1 MSRPPRRTFTLLDAI
16 VLVAATAVGFAWVR
30 SRWDFET
37 FEGPKEWLGAVPEML
52 APLLMTWT
60 VAVVVL
66 RLFPPR
72 PLLRR
77 LALQPGAAACG
88 SVALTFT
95 MKSLRYFVWAFAG
108 SRGIPWHLFRNG
120 SELVSEL
127 CDNAFVGGSYHYE
140 VVAVWV
146 LLFLSRRCR
155 PEPSWI
161 DRVGR
166 VIGLIWLLL
175 GVWSWSEIA
184 IYEWR
189 AAPNR

>member
-16 VLVAATAVGFAWVR
+16 VLVAATAAGFAWVR
-30 SRWDFET
+30 SGWDFET
-37 FEGPKEWLGAVPEML
+37 FEGPKDWLGAVREML

-72 PLLRR
+72 PRLRR

-88 SVALTFT
+88 SVILTFA
-95 MKSLRYFVWAFAG
+95 MESLRYFVWAFAG
-108 SRGIPWHLFRNG
+108 RRGIPWHLFQNG
-120 SELVSEL
+120 GGLGREL
-127 CDNAFVGGSYHYE
+127 CDNAFNGGSYHCQ
-140 VVAVWV
+140 VAAVWG
-146 LLFLSRRCR
+146 LLLLSRRCR

-166 VIGLIWLLL
+166 VIGLIWILLA
-175 GVWSWSEIA
+175 VWFWSEYA
-184 IYEWR
+184 IYDWR
-189 AAPNR
+189 AAAG